1 MRRPRK
7 RFGAGMAFSS
17 KKRMVEKGAKGEG
30 SSHQNPTTNF
40 LAATSK
46 DVQAVTNWQMLQ
58 LLHKRS

>member
-46 DVQAVTNWQMLQ
+46 DVQAVTN
-58 LLHKRS
+58 